1 MGAQSRYVAFLRGIN
16 VGGKNK
22 LPMKDLAAM
31 FEKAGG
37 SDVRTYIQS
46 GNVIFGAPAKLAS
59 AIAATVAGRIA
70 SDFGFHSPVVVR
82 SQAQLQQAVDGN
94 PFLQKK
100 LDPALLHVYFL
111 ADLPPAQLVASLDPA
126 RSAPDEFVV
135 DGQQIY
141 LHLPNGMAR
150 TRLSNAWFDS
160 KLKTVSTARN
170 WRTTTALLQ
179 LMVSPGP

>member
-1 MGAQSRYVAFLRGIN
+1 MGAQSKHVAFLRGIN

-31 FEKAGG
+31 FEKAGCSG
-37 SDVRTYIQS
+37 VRTYIQS

-59 AIAATVAGRIA
+59 TIAKRIE
-70 SDFGFHSPVVVR
+70 SDLGFQSPVVVR
-82 SQAQLQQAVDGN
+82 SQAQLQQVVDDN
-94 PFLQKK
+94 PFLRKK
-100 LDPALLHVYFL
+100 LDPDFLHVYFL
-111 ADLPPAQLVASLDPA
+111 ADLPSASQLAALDPA

-135 DGQQIY
+135 AGQQIY

-150 TRLSNAWFDS
+150 TKLSNAYFDS

-170 WRTTTALLQ
+170 WRTTTTLLQ